1 MYFVIDRFEGNFA
14 VCENYDTGKFVNID
28 KNKLPSDSKEGDFL
42 LFENDEYI
50 IDVKKTDER
59 KKYIE
64 NKLKSVFK

>member
-14 VCENYDTGKFVNID
+14 VCENYDTEEFVNID
-28 KNKLPSDSKEGDFL
+28 KSKLPSNSKEGDFL
-42 LFENDEYI
+42 LFENNEYI